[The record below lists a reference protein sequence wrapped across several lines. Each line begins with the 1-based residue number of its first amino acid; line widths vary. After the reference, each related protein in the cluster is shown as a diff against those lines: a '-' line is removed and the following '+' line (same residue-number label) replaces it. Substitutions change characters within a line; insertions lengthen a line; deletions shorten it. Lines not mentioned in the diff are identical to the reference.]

1 VRARAPLVLAAIA
14 LLLAVISVGATPTP
28 RLVGIRK
35 IQHVVV
41 IMQENRS
48 FDEYFGTFPGA
59 DGIPA
64 GVCIPDPAHGG
75 CVKPYHDPSELNLGG
90 PHNAKSAIAD
100 INGGNFGFALTAFGC
115 DTAAFVD
122 AIWIEQH
129 PLAGASQFTFEA
141 IFRPDGGAVEQRWFH
156 LAERDPKT
164 SLLASAD
171 HPQTGQDAN
180 ARFLF
185 ELRVIDNT
193 TWCLDAFV
201 NGPGYNRA
209 ILVREKTHPIGEW
222 YHVAD
227 TYDGKMFRSYV
238 NGELQGEAEIA
249 FKPQGP
255 GATSVGVRINKVNYF
270 HGAVAKARFTPK
282 ALATSEFMRLPAKK

>member
-1 VRARAPLVLAAIA
+1 MRVTKMLILAFVAAAMPVLYAAD
-14 LLLAVISVGATPTP
+14 ATPKQTTWTFDRLDKIGGLPVKVEGNPKVVDTP
-28 RLVGIRK
+28 VGKAI
-35 IQHVVV
+35 
-41 IMQENRS
+41 E
-48 FDEYFGTFPGA
+48 FD
-59 DGIPA
+59 
-64 GVCIPDPAHGG
+64 GVD
-75 CVKPYHDPSELNLGG
+75 
-90 PHNAKSAIAD
+90 
-100 INGGNFGFALTAFGC
+100 
-115 DTAAFVD
+115 D

-129 PLAGASQFTFEA
+129 PLAGAAQFTFEA

-164 SLLASAD
+164 GLLASAD

-180 ARFLF
+180 SRFLF
-185 ELRVIDNT
+185 ELRVVDNT
-193 TWCLDAFV
+193 QWCLDAFV

-209 ILVREKTHPIGEW
+209 ILVREKLHPIGQW

-227 TYDGKMFRSYV
+227 TYDGKTFRSYV

-270 HGAVAKARFTPK
+270 HGAVAKARFTPR
-282 ALATSEFMRLPAKK
+282 ALPVSEFLKLPAQK